1 MYAKTVSA
9 IALGVMLCTGGAA
22 LAGDG
27 VTVRILND
35 TPDALSVTIYDRNVR
50 PAQAV
55 VSSEVINGNASLSV
69 SVTADASGR
78 GHLSWT
84 ATTVDRAC
92 DGAGTRTSRASTT
105 ETRSGSA
112 QTAPA
117 RDASRTSRIRP

>member
-1 MYAKTVSA
+1 MYAKRLFA
-9 IALGVMLCTGGAA
+9 IALGAMLCAGGAA

-35 TPDALSVTIYDRNVR
+35 TPDALTVTIYDRNVR

-84 ATTVDRAC
+84 ATTGDRDMRRC
-92 DGAGTRTSRASTT
+92 GHKDKPGVNDGDT
-105 ETRSGSA
+105 
-112 QTAPA
+112 
-117 RDASRTSRIRP
+117 IRVHANSSCPGQ

>member
-1 MYAKTVSA
+1 MYAKRVFAT
-9 IALGVMLCTGGAA
+9 ALGAMLCAAA

-35 TPDALSVTIYDRNVR
+35 TPDALSVTIFDRNVQ
-50 PAQAV
+50 PAQDV

-84 ATTVDRAC
+84 ATTVDRDMRRC
-92 DGAGTRTSRASTT
+92 GHKDKPGVNDGDTIRVHANRTCPGR
-105 ETRSGSA
+105 
-112 QTAPA
+112 
-117 RDASRTSRIRP
+117 

>member
-9 IALGVMLCTGGAA
+9 MVLGAMLCAGGAA

-27 VTVRILND
+27 VTVTILND

-84 ATTVDRAC
+84 ATTVDRDMRRC
-92 DGAGTRTSRASTT
+92 GHKDKPGVNDGDTIRVRAN
-105 ETRSGSA
+105 RSCPG
-112 QTAPA
+112 
-117 RDASRTSRIRP
+117 R

>member
-1 MYAKTVSA
+1 MYAKRVLA
-9 IALGVMLCTGGAA
+9 IALGVMLCAGGTA

-35 TPDALSVTIYDRNVR
+35 TPDALTVTIYDRNVR

-69 SVTADASGR
+69 SVTADASGL

-84 ATTVDRAC
+84 ATTGDRDMRRC
-92 DGAGTRTSRASTT
+92 GHKDKPGVNDGDTIRVRANSSCPG
-105 ETRSGSA
+105 R
-112 QTAPA
+112 
-117 RDASRTSRIRP
+117 

>member
-1 MYAKTVSA
+1 
-9 IALGVMLCTGGAA
+9 MLCAAA

-35 TPDALSVTIYDRNVR
+35 TPDALSVTIFDRNVQ

-84 ATTVDRAC
+84 ATTVDRDMRRC
-92 DGAGTRTSRASTT
+92 GHKDKPGVNDGDTIRVHANRTCPGR
-105 ETRSGSA
+105 
-112 QTAPA
+112 
-117 RDASRTSRIRP
+117 

>member
-1 MYAKTVSA
+1 MYAKRVFAT
-9 IALGVMLCTGGAA
+9 ALGAMLCAAA

-35 TPDALSVTIYDRNVR
+35 TPDALGVTIFDRNVQ

-84 ATTVDRAC
+84 ATTVDRDMRRC
-92 DGAGTRTSRASTT
+92 GHKDKPGVNDGDTIRVHANRTCPGR
-105 ETRSGSA
+105 
-112 QTAPA
+112 
-117 RDASRTSRIRP
+117 

>member
-1 MYAKTVSA
+1 MYANRVFA
-9 IALGVMLCTGGAA
+9 IALGAMLYAAGAA

-35 TPDALSVTIYDRNVR
+35 TPDALSVTIFDRNVQ

-84 ATTVDRAC
+84 ATTVDRDMRRC
-92 DGAGTRTSRASTT
+92 GHRDKPGVNDGDTIRVHAN
-105 ETRSGSA
+105 RSC
-112 QTAPA
+112 PD
-117 RDASRTSRIRP
+117 R

>member
-1 MYAKTVSA
+1 MYAKRVFATS
-9 IALGVMLCTGGAA
+9 LGAMLCAAA

-35 TPDALSVTIYDRNVR
+35 TPDALGVTIFDRNVQ

-84 ATTVDRAC
+84 ATTVDRDMRRC
-92 DGAGTRTSRASTT
+92 GHKDKPGVNDGDTIRVHAN
-105 ETRSGSA
+105 RSC
-112 QTAPA
+112 
-117 RDASRTSRIRP
+117 ASR